1 MKKYK
6 ISKENINEFW
16 DWFGKKKP
24 KTLQTVIDDDP
35 VLKQIDK
42 NIQDIGDKVDD
53 NLRKLKKTDPNIFA
67 SLVKYGLVPKDF
79 K

>member
-24 KTLQTVIDDDP
+24 KNLQTVIDDDP

-42 NIQDIGDKVDD
+42 NIQDIGGRVVD
-53 NLRKLKKTDPNIFA
+53 RLKKVKKERPEDFA
-67 SLVKYGLVPKDF
+67 QLVKYGLVPKDL
-79 K
+79 